1 MTQWVK
7 DPALSL
13 QQLGLLLWCRF
24 DPWPGN
30 LHMPQVWPP
39 QKRVS
44 IITLFTIRIG
54 VEMSSHCGSMVANLT
69 SIHEDLRLIPGLA

>member
-1 MTQWVK
+1 ML
-7 DPALSL
+7 DLDEFRLAAFIS
-13 QQLGLLLWCRF
+13 GII
-24 DPWPGN
+24 
-30 LHMPQVWPP
+30 
-39 QKRVS
+39 